1 MLIFL
6 QTRGDRAVLIWDSL
20 PKISYEIY
28 KPQQHK
34 TDKTSQH
41 LDKTKNLSDKKTMDW
56 FLQTA
61 LEPKIHFS
69 NTSTHVPKNPINIYA
84 NLLDKN
90 QTKNP
95 IHQEFKSLSS
105 SEKEIL
111 QEITNYSYR
120 YRQNLKHLVKELN
133 IQSCDYGG
141 NLDRK
146 EFIKKIDSKL
156 KPNATRTITFQEAN
170 ESQRFLESK
179 MDKIMLEIYQEN
191 PQIIQEMINKNYYY
205 TDNTSISSNEVLK
218 ENEKISSLLL
228 EYGIRTESIHLE
240 DKLKCFLSAI
250 PMALKN
256 SIDNKEVDMQ
266 TLKRIEENINFYR
279 ERKIEATGHKLFASV
294 AERFSDEEQEQITD
308 SIANILSFYLEPNSL
323 ETNGYKISWQPQHFN
338 TKENPLSY
346 GMHTAL
352 SNIPCADIEIAFQML
367 LVFPTKL

>member
-1 MLIFL
+1 M
-6 QTRGDRAVLIWDSL
+6 LIWDSL
-20 PKISYEIY
+20 LKTSYEIY

-34 TDKTSQH
+34 TGKASQH
-41 LDKTKNLSDKKTMDW
+41 LDKTKNLSNAKTDKKTMDW

-61 LEPKIHFS
+61 LNPKIHFS
-69 NTSTHVPKNPINIYA
+69 NTNTPAPKNPNNIYA

-90 QTKNP
+90 QIKTP
-95 IHQEFKSLSS
+95 IHQDFKSFSS

-120 YRQNLKHLVKELN
+120 YRQNLNHLVKELN

-205 TDNTSISSNEVLK
+205 IDDTSIRGNEILK

-228 EYGIRTESIHLE
+228 EYGIRTESIDLE
-240 DKLKCFLSAI
+240 DKLKHFLSAI

-266 TLKRIEENINFYR
+266 TLKKIEENINLYR
-279 ERKIEATGHKLFASV
+279 ERKIEATGYKLFASV

-308 SIANILSFYLEPNSL
+308 CIANILSFYSKPNSL

-338 TKENPLSY
+338 TEENPLSY
-346 GMHTAL
+346 GIHTAL